1 MSEQKLPFRMT
12 APVPAQPGLRAS
24 QVYAWTAQ
32 ADSFAAQGDTRC
44 AQAVAIRTQADT
56 SAHKAT
62 KLCLGLCNTRSMSY
76 TSTPN
81 GVPESLRSILMR
93 RTLAFALAALP
104 LAACAPQAARVAST
118 PDAPAAS
125 AEVRPAPLS
134 QLVAGVDIPY
144 EQFTLDNGLTVLV
157 HTDRKAPIVGVTTYY
172 RVGSK
177 HEPRGRTGF
186 AHLFEHLMFGGSEN
200 VENFDIPL
208 EAAGSTSTNGS
219 TWYDRTNY
227 VETLPTGAL
236 ERALMMESDR
246 MGYLLGA
253 VTQDKLDKQRG
264 VVQNEKR
271 QGDNQPYGLSEYAIG
286 EGLLPV
292 GHPYRHSTIGSM
304 ADLSAANLSDV
315 RKWFKDN
322 YGPNNVVLALTG
334 DIDAA
339 TARPLVE
346 KWFGAIPRG
355 PEIAPVAA
363 PVVDLTAPVTR
374 EMTDQVPVI
383 RITRSWTGPGTNHP
397 DAVALAVGMH
407 VLGGLASSRLDN
419 ALVRGDE
426 VAVRVSAGNQQHEQ
440 LSFLQADMD
449 VKPGEDRAAAQA
461 RFDQVIADYIAQGP
475 TQDELS
481 RAATQIV
488 SGQIGALER
497 VGGFGGKGSAL
508 AEGLLYS
515 NDPAAY
521 KKDLAELA
529 ALTPARVRD
538 ALQTWLRRPALTLAV
553 VPGER
558 TEDGATMGGW
568 GDEATV
574 VGPQPDA
581 KKPVAPVVSGP
592 ARKIPDIADVGPLP
606 FPALERATLSNGIP
620 VLLARRTAVPK
631 VTVNLR
637 FDAGYSVD
645 ASDQAG
651 VHSLMIGTLE
661 EGTRTRDATE
671 IAEDQERLG
680 ADISAGSSLDADDIT
695 LTALTANLAPSL
707 ALMADVV
714 KNPAFAEKDVARV
727 KDQRLAAIG
736 QQLASPQGIA
746 SRALL
751 PLVYGDAHPYG
762 KVGAAGTTAAIGAV
776 TPDRLATE
784 HRRWLRPDTAAF
796 TVVGDVTMAEL
807 LPQLEESFGQWP
819 ADRSARPVKHESA
832 AVPAARKRLVVIDRP
847 NSPQS
852 VIYAG
857 RVLPVTGETKGL
869 EALDLANEVLG
880 DGFLSRLNMLIR
892 EEKGWSYG
900 VRTGIS
906 APEGQRLLTV
916 AAPVQAD
923 RTGDSIALILE
934 TMNAFSTGKAGVE
947 DGELNRV
954 TDGNIRGLPNRF
966 ETNAQVLGALLAMQA
981 RGLPDH
987 YYTRLPQTYRA
998 IDAAALDAAAE
1009 RYLSGGDL
1017 AIVVVGDRKVID
1029 PQLAKLGLP
1038 IEVMEAR

>member
-1 MSEQKLPFRMT
+1 
-12 APVPAQPGLRAS
+12 
-24 QVYAWTAQ
+24 
-32 ADSFAAQGDTRC
+32 
-44 AQAVAIRTQADT
+44 
-56 SAHKAT
+56 
-62 KLCLGLCNTRSMSY
+62 
-76 TSTPN
+76 
-81 GVPESLRSILMR
+81 MR
-93 RTLAFALAALP
+93 RTLVLALAALP
-104 LAACAPQAARVAST
+104 LAACSTVQLPDSHFRTPGLPPASV
-118 PDAPAAS
+118 PEPAPAAL
-125 AEVRPAPLS
+125 AD
-134 QLVAGVDIPY
+134 LVAGVDIPY
-144 EQFTLDNGLTVLV
+144 EQFTLANGLTVLV

-253 VTQDKLDKQRG
+253 VTQAKLDKQRG

-271 QGDNQPYGLSEYAIG
+271 QGDNQPYGLAEYAIG

-304 ADLSAANLSDV
+304 ADLNAADLADV

-339 TARPLVE
+339 AARPLVE

-355 PEIAPVAA
+355 PEIAAVQA
-363 PVVDLTAPVTR
+363 PIVDLSVPVTR
-374 EMTDQVPVI
+374 EMTDRVPVT

-397 DAVALAVGMH
+397 DSVALQIGMY

-426 VAVRVSAGNQQHEQ
+426 LAVRVSASSQQHEQ
-440 LSFLQADMD
+440 LSFLQAEMD
-449 VKPGEDRAAAQA
+449 VKPGQDRAAAQA
-461 RFDQVIADYIAQGP
+461 RFDKVIADYLAQGP
-475 TQDELS
+475 TQDELN

-488 SGQIGALER
+488 SAQIGSLER

-515 NDPAAY
+515 NDPARY
-521 KKDLAELA
+521 KKQLAEIA
-529 ALTPARVRD
+529 ALTPARVQA
-538 ALQTWLRRPALTLAV
+538 ALRGWLGRPALTLAV
-553 VPGER
+553 VPGAR

-568 GDEATV
+568 GDEGTV
-574 VGPQPDA
+574 PAPKPDA
-581 KKPVAPVVSGP
+581 RKPVAAIKSGP
-592 ARKIPDIADVGPLP
+592 PRRLPPITDVGVLP

-631 VTVNLR
+631 VSVNLR
-637 FDAGYSVD
+637 FDAGYAVD
-645 ASDQAG
+645 KPGETG
-651 VHSLMIGTLE
+651 VHSLMIETLE
-661 EGTRTRDATE
+661 EGTRTRDATR

-680 ADISAGSSLDADDIT
+680 ADISAGVGLDTSAIT
-695 LTALTANLAPSL
+695 LTALSANLAPSL

-714 KNPAFAEKDVARV
+714 KNPAFADKDVARV
-727 KDQRLAAIG
+727 RDQRLAAIG

-751 PLVYGDAHPYG
+751 PLVYGEAHPYG
-762 KVGAAGTTAAIGAV
+762 KVGAAGTTAAIGAA
-776 TPDRLATE
+776 TPARLAAE

-807 LPQLEESFGQWP
+807 LPQLETAFGVWP
-819 ADRSARPVKHESA
+819 ADRSARPVKDLSA
-832 AVPAARKRLVVIDRP
+832 ASPAPATRLVVIDRP

-857 RVLPVTGETKGL
+857 RVLPVTGRTPGL
-869 EALDLANEVLG
+869 EPLDLANEVLG
-880 DGFLSRLNMLIR
+880 EGFLSRLNSIIR

-900 VRTGIS
+900 VRSGVS
-906 APEGQRLLTV
+906 APRGQRLLTV
-916 AAPVQAD
+916 AAPVQSD
-923 RTGDSIALILE
+923 RTGDSIALILA
-934 TMNAFSTGKAGVE
+934 TMKDFASGAKGIDPT
-947 DGELNRV
+947 ELGRV

-966 ETNAQVLGALLAMQA
+966 ETNGQVLNALLAMQA
-981 RGLPDH
+981 RGLPDD
-987 YYTRLPQTYRA
+987 YYTRLPETYRAIGASA
-998 IDAAALDAAAE
+998 IDAAA
-1009 RYLSGGDL
+1009 RQYLAGTDL

-1029 PQLAKLGLP
+1029 PQLARLGLP
-1038 IEVMEAR
+1038 VEVMEAR